1 VLVIHERS
9 PLDPDGGIQVKYH
22 APGVGIVQIGA
33 IGDPENETLVL
44 TEDNRLSRSEL
55 QRANR
60 EAHILDQRGLQ
71 CSDVYAQTEPVKGPD
86 DGDFGP
92 YTCAAPEAP
101 PTTGDTT
108 ISAPWS
114 APPPPTVGVNRP
126 QGRYLAWVDHPLF
139 PLRKVRTMRYEGREG
154 DVRIRVNSRV
164 RGKRVRVA
172 GVRATAVDVKERENG
187 KLVERSTDY
196 YAQDRAGNVWYL
208 GERVDNIENG
218 KVTDHDGQ
226 WIAGR
231 KGARRGLF
239 MPAVPKVGQS
249 FRQTRAPG
257 VSRDRSTVVA
267 VDAEVTTRA
276 GRFTGCLKTRDRD
289 LRGSERPERRFYC
302 PDVGLV
308 REQPSDGIVDLV
320 RFG

>member
-1 VLVIHERS
+1 
-9 PLDPDGGIQVKYH
+9 
-22 APGVGIVQIGA
+22 
-33 IGDPENETLVL
+33 
-44 TEDNRLSRSEL
+44 
-55 QRANR
+55 
-60 EAHILDQRGLQ
+60 
-71 CSDVYAQTEPVKGPD
+71 
-86 DGDFGP
+86 
-92 YTCAAPEAP
+92 
-101 PTTGDTT
+101 
-108 ISAPWS
+108 
-114 APPPPTVGVNRP
+114 
-126 QGRYLAWVDHPLF
+126 
-139 PLRKVRTMRYEGREG
+139 
-154 DVRIRVNSRV
+154 
-164 RGKRVRVA
+164 
-172 GVRATAVDVKERENG
+172 
-187 KLVERSTDY
+187 VERSTDY

-289 LRGSERPERRFYC
+289 LRGSERPERKFYC